1 GGCGAR
7 QLHAARGRP
16 RPLDV
21 APPVEARR
29 EMTNGPVQRLQ
40 CGAGEGP
47 IAGDLPAARDDI
59 AYHAL
64 PATVRAVHQPAEG
77 RRRGRGSL
85 VPRITDLP
93 GRLGDAAHVRTTP
106 LATLLAI
113 TEAPRVSS
121 ARGGGDVMTEAG
133 RGPRSPTRAFTW
145 DGGADALHLTLSHVV
160 LRHADAYLSNVI
172 EQRRDQVAHHEGAP
186 VKESGPSLL
195 GAQQVVDGG
204 SRGE

>member
-7 QLHAARGRP
+7 QLHAARGRHP
-16 RPLDV
+16 SLDD

-121 ARGGGDVMTEAG
+121 ARGGGDAG
-133 RGPRSPTRAFTW
+133 GRD
-145 DGGADALHLTLSHVV
+145 DG
-160 LRHADAYLSNVI
+160 
-172 EQRRDQVAHHEGAP
+172 
-186 VKESGPSLL
+186 
-195 GAQQVVDGG
+195 GG
-204 SRGE
+204 SRPTVPDEGVHPGRGGPTRCT